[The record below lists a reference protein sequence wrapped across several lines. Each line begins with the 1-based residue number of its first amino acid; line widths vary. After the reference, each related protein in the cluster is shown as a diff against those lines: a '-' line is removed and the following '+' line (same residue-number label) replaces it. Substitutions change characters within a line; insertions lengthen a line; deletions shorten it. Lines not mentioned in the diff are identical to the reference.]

1 MVRRFVPN
9 LISWLF
15 YYLQII
21 LLITEPEYYFADS
34 FAQFS
39 KGTAADPTQADYF
52 IVETLATLHTR
63 DLQPIIN
70 LSKRHYLE
78 TVIVD
83 GRLRNAFQVAVNKFE
98 SETLGVI
105 APFIA
110 SQTQRIQ
117 VAIPYNLHKLA
128 GQKLET
134 IAEKMRNFS
143 MVIFKDLYPM
153 ARQMMIQFSDRC
165 DTLVQTVN
173 SFKMVAPGILPPL
186 FGPPSI
192 MYLEPRWY
200 QDPSIQANNFGALLQ
215 LERVYGDNIVFH
227 IANIDQALRNLMS
240 FSYTLKVA
248 TPESRSRLVYT
259 QTVLQ
264 GTADELKSVLK
275 LPVTSYSIPNFSVKL
290 YDMVLALITEEQA
303 KVQNMIRTQFRTS
316 GRTVDVFDE
325 IQKGFDESL
334 RKLNMFCF
342 DAIQTALSETRK
354 VINKHFDGWRPF

>member
-1 MVRRFVPN
+1 M
-9 LISWLF
+9 
-15 YYLQII
+15 QII

-39 KGTAADPTQADYF
+39 KDTAADPAQADYF
-52 IVETLATLHTR
+52 IVEMLSTLHTR
-63 DLQPIIN
+63 DLQPMIG
-70 LSKRHYLE
+70 LTKRHYLE
-78 TVIVD
+78 TSIVD
-83 GRLRNAFQVAVNKFE
+83 VRLRNAFEAAVNKFE
-98 SETLGVI
+98 LETLGVI
-105 APFIA
+105 APFID
-110 SQTQRIQ
+110 SQTQRIRE
-117 VAIPYNLHKLA
+117 AIPYNLHKLA
-128 GQKLET
+128 GRKLDT
-134 IAEKMRNFS
+134 VAEKMRNFS
-143 MVIFKDLYPM
+143 LIIFKDLYPM

-165 DTLVQTVN
+165 DTLLETVN

-192 MYLEPRWY
+192 LYLEPRWY

-248 TPESRSRLVYT
+248 TAESRSRLVYT

-264 GTADELKSVLK
+264 GTADDLKSLLK
-275 LPVTSYSIPNFSVKL
+275 LPVTSYSMPNFTVKL
-290 YDMVLALITEEQA
+290 YDMVFDLITEERA
-303 KVQNMIRTQFRTS
+303 KVQSMIRTQFRTS
-316 GRTVDVFDE
+316 GRTADVFDE

-342 DAIQTALSETRK
+342 TAIQTALSETRK
-354 VINKHFDGWRPF
+354 VINKHFDGWRAF